1 MSIPPYTPNIPTVN
15 QSLGNSRQAVV
26 NNFANAFQ
34 TFAVEHVNGNSSS
47 NPGYH
52 NFVHLLRQTAL
63 TVGSNMLVLF
73 SASSSERSA
82 LKYARDS
89 SGTSFQITGPDPITA
104 NPGSTQLIGG
114 MNMQFGTVI
123 TNPSSGSTRTVVF
136 PNAYSSTP
144 YSVVVSPIKDSG
156 VTTSNYIYVV
166 SSSITNSQFKVG
178 FGGGDIQGFTWIAI
192 GPLT

>member
-52 NFVHLLRQTAL
+52 NFVHLLRQNSIN
-63 TVGSNMLVLF
+63 VGSNMLVLF
-73 SASSSERSA
+73 SSSTSGRSA
-82 LKYARDS
+82 LRYCRDS
-89 SGTSFQITGPDPITA
+89 TATSYQITGPDPITA

-123 TNPSSGSTRTVVF
+123 TNPSSGARVTVTF
-136 PNAYSSTP
+136 PNAYSATP

-166 SSSITNSQFKVG
+166 TNSITNTQFKVG